1 MFDYEGPMLWMVAV
15 YHDRDKTADSLL
27 KVMDTEIESLRTT
40 PVDSATIERARTK
53 MRSALYSMVEE
64 FSGLGKLNLLASF
77 ALFDND
83 PSKINALEDGF
94 AAVTPDQIMKTANE
108 WLRRE
113 NRTVYVVLP
122 GASDRAAAGTP

>member
-1 MFDYEGPMLWMVAV
+1 
-15 YHDRDKTADSLL
+15 
-27 KVMDTEIESLRTT
+27 
-40 PVDSATIERARTK
+40 

-108 WLRRE
+108 WLRKE
-113 NRTVYVVLP
+113 NRTVVR
-122 GASDRAAAGTP
+122 RAAWCGGSDGSGQRNPLRPQATGHRPHALKSRVTSH